1 MRFQRSV
8 WALTSA
14 AALGIAIF
22 FTLYSLIPVTRAE
35 EPSLSSLFLG
45 TMMAFVMAVQ
55 VFTPA
60 LVRRLSLRGVVIAS
74 LATVAVGALTTGLS
88 DGTTLLLAGA
98 VASGS
103 GFGVLIVAGAQG
115 VALLVTREK
124 LGRALGAYGLIT
136 MGAAAVGS
144 PVGVQIALTF
154 SPTVFGLCAV
164 LIGLLGVGL
173 AFGIPSTVGRH
184 DPQPVEAHTAPERTA
199 AQNQGKTAQ
208 LRTLVTG
215 APWLVLAVLL
225 AAVMLLSHG
234 LSSLP
239 ALAAVSGSAALVIF
253 AVQAGNSIGRG
264 IGGELVSRTTAQSTL
279 MIGAAL
285 VAAGG
290 FLGVLIIGSWAII
303 AAGALIGLGVG
314 ITQTVTLHVA
324 MERMDSGHASVMWNL
339 AVDGGLWVGGILWGL
354 ALSTGAIGPTVLIT
368 SGIVLVLGVMTVL
381 QLSRPGGAGQS
392 WRTIDSQGAA

>member
-1 MRFQRSV
+1 MKSQRSV
-8 WALTSA
+8 WSLTSA

-22 FTLYSLIPVTRAE
+22 FTLYSLIPVTRAA
-35 EPSLSSLFLG
+35 EPGLSSLFLG

-74 LATVAVGALTTGLS
+74 LATVAVGALITGLAE
-88 DGTTLLLAGA
+88 GTALLLVGA

-115 VALLVTREK
+115 VALLVAREK

-136 MGAAAVGS
+136 MGATAIGS
-144 PVGVQIALTF
+144 PVGVQIAVTF
-154 SPTVFGLCAV
+154 SPAVFGVCA
-164 LIGLLGVGL
+164 LGIGFLGMGM
-173 AFGIPSTVGRH
+173 AWGIPSAVGRH
-184 DPQPVEAHTAPERTA
+184 QPQPEQGA
-199 AQNQGKTAQ
+199 AAGEQSAAATVPGRMPA
-208 LRTLVTG
+208 LRAVVAV

-239 ALAAVSGSAALVIF
+239 AIAAASGNAALVVF
-253 AVQAGNSIGRG
+253 AVQAGNAAGRG

-285 VAAGG
+285 AAAGG
-290 FLGVLIIGSWAII
+290 VAGVLITDSWA
-303 AAGALIGLGVG
+303 AVTAGVLIGLGVG
-314 ITQTVTLHVA
+314 VTQTGSLHVA
-324 MERMDSGHASVMWNL
+324 MDRMSSGQASVIWNL
-339 AVDGGLWVGGILWGL
+339 AVDGGLWVGGILWGI
-354 ALSTGAIGPTVLIT
+354 ALSTGTIQPAALTA
-368 SGIVLVLGVMTVL
+368 SGIVLVLGVLTVL
-381 QLSRPGGAGQS
+381 QLR
-392 WRTIDSQGAA
+392 RK

>member
-1 MRFQRSV
+1 MRSQRSL

-74 LATVAVGALTTGLS
+74 LATVAAGALLTGLS
-88 DGTTLLLAGA
+88 DGTALLLTGA

-144 PVGVQIALTF
+144 PAGVQIAVTF
-154 SPTVFGLCAV
+154 SPAVFGLCALV
-164 LIGLLGVGL
+164 IGLLGMGL
-173 AFGIPSTVGRH
+173 ALGIPSTVGRH
-184 DPQPVEAHTAPERTA
+184 QPQPAQDDASGERPA
-199 AQNQGKTAQ
+199 AQEQGKNAQ
-208 LRTLVTG
+208 LRTFVAG
-215 APWLVLAVLL
+215 APWLILAVLL
-225 AAVMLLSHG
+225 IAVILLSHG

-239 ALAAVSGSAALVIF
+239 ALAAVSGNAALVIF

-264 IGGELVSRTTAQSTL
+264 IGGELVSRSTAQSTL
-279 MIGAAL
+279 MTGAAL

-290 FLGVLIIGSWAII
+290 VSGVLITGSWAAI
-303 AAGALIGLGVG
+303 AAGTLIGLGVG

-324 MERMDSGHASVMWNL
+324 MQRMSSGHASVIWNL

-354 ALSTGAIGPTVLIT
+354 ALSTGTMGPAALIA
-368 SGIVLVLGVMTVL
+368 SAIVLVLGIITAL
-381 QLSRPGGAGQS
+381 QLSRAEGPGRAGEPLTSAEQS
-392 WRTIDSQGAA
+392 